1 MAPTLVQDRVQNGF
15 RARVEHA
22 VDPLVAGAFRE
33 ALSRGR
39 HAVWFDEANVP
50 VALRSGNTPIG
61 VRRNMD
67 INHALFVAKGVAE
80 PVAGY
85 I

>member
-1 MAPTLVQDRVQNGF
+1 M
-15 RARVEHA
+15 
-22 VDPLVAGAFRE
+22 GAQGSERSPVILNVGNE
-33 ALSRGR
+33 LANEI
-39 HAVWFDEANVP
+39 HEVWFDEANVP